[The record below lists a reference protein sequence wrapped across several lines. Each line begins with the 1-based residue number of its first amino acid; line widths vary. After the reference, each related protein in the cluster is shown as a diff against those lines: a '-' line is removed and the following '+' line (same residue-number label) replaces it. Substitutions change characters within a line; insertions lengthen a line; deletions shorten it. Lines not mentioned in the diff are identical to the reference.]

1 MRPIDDASASSRALE
16 RVRRVHATLAP
27 RTAPPRDD
35 AVVSTSSNAAVALVV
50 VFGGIVLDVHATPTA
65 PGALARG
72 TSAPGVARVSI
83 GGVGMNVA
91 TAARAS
97 GDGRVDVEL
106 VSAVGDD
113 DDGARAAREATARG
127 IVDVARTVRVARNE
141 RTARVVGIVDGGGEL
156 AACVA
161 DVDVVEDGADAAWC
175 ASFARD
181 VAASARVVVD
191 ANLGRDAIRA
201 VVSTASACGVPVWYE
216 PVSVGKAT
224 RILSE
229 DADDD
234 ARPLAGMAWCSPNAA
249 ELRELANGVRRHW
262 AKGSPM
268 SPCPFNP
275 EFAFDTAGD
284 ALDALASDVSTLL
297 AAGCERVALTLGA
310 LGAVVSWAPRG
321 DVSRATHAHVPAYPV
336 TPVSLVGAG
345 DAFVGGTV
353 AALARGSDALDAA
366 ARGAACASLACERVD
381 AALTNVEEREIAR
394 RAAVVRRGVTLLTPA
409 VRQ

>member
-16 RVRRVHATLAP
+16 RVRRVHATLTP
-27 RTAPPRDD
+27 PTAPPRDED
-35 AVVSTSSNAAVALVV
+35 VSTSSNAAAAAVLVV

-72 TSAPGVARVSI
+72 TSAPGVARASI

-113 DDGARAAREATARG
+113 DDGARAEREANARG
-127 IVDVARTVRVARNE
+127 IVDVARTVRVARDR

-161 DVDVVEDGADAAWC
+161 DVDVVEDCADAAWC

-201 VVSTASACGVPVWYE
+201 VVLTARACGVPVWYE

-229 DADDD
+229 DADD
-234 ARPLAGMAWCSPNAA
+234 ARPLAGMAFCSPNAA

-275 EFAFDTAGD
+275 EFEFDTAGD

-321 DVSRATHAHVPAYPV
+321 DVSQAMHAHVPAYPV

-353 AALARGSDALDAA
+353 AALARGSDALDAC

-381 AALTNVEEREIAR
+381 AALTNVDESDIAR

>member
-1 MRPIDDASASSRALE
+1 MPTTDDDATRARALE
-16 RVRRVHATLAP
+16 RVRRVAANIAP
-27 RTAPPRDD
+27 SRAPSRDVPR
-35 AVVSTSSNAAVALVV
+35 VARAPSVV
-50 VFGGIVLDVHATPTA
+50 VFGGIVVDVFASPRA
-65 PGALARG
+65 PRALARG
-72 TSAPGVARVSI
+72 TSAPGVARVDV

-91 TAARAS
+91 AAALAS
-97 GDGRVDVEL
+97 GDGRVDVAL

-113 DDGARAAREATARG
+113 ADGATARRRAAERG
-127 IVDVARTVRVARNE
+127 ARDVARTVRVARGR
-141 RTARVVGIVDGGGEL
+141 RTSRVVGVLDGDGEL

-161 DVDVVEDGADAAWC
+161 DVETVEECADAAWC
-175 ASFARD
+175 GSFGDAVD
-181 VAASARVVVD
+181 ASACVVVD
-191 ANLGRDAIRA
+191 ANLRGDAVRE
-201 VVSTASACGVPVWYE
+201 VVSMANERGVPVWYE

-224 RILSE
+224 RILNGLE
-229 DADDD
+229 DEED
-234 ARPLAGMAWCSPNAA
+234 ARPLAGTAFCSPNAA
-249 ELRELANGVRRHW
+249 ELRELANGVRRRW

-310 LGAVVSWAPRG
+310 AGVVVSWAPDG
-321 DVSRATHAHVPAYPV
+321 DASRAVHAHVPAFPV

-353 AALARGSDALDAA
+353 AALARGLDALDAA
-366 ARGAACASLACERVD
+366 ARGAACASLACERRD
-381 AALTNVEEREIAR
+381 AALTNVDEGEISR
-394 RAAVVRRGVTLLTPA
+394 RAAIVRRGVTRLTPA

>member
-1 MRPIDDASASSRALE
+1 MRRIDDASASSRALE

-27 RTAPPRDD
+27 PTAT
-35 AVVSTSSNAAVALVV
+35 AVVV
-50 VFGGIVLDVHATPTA
+50 VFGAIVVDVHATPFA
-65 PGALARG
+65 SDALARG
-72 TSAPGVARVSI
+72 TSAPGVARASI
-83 GGVGMNVA
+83 GGVGVNVA

-97 GDGRVDVEL
+97 GDGCVDVEL

-113 DDGARAAREATARG
+113 DDGARAMREATARG
-127 IVDVARTVRVARNE
+127 LVDVSRAVRIARGR
-141 RTARVVGIVDGGGEL
+141 RTARVVGILDGEGEL
-156 AACVA
+156 VACVA
-161 DVDVVEDGADAAWC
+161 DVDVVEECVDAAWC
-175 ASFARD
+175 ASFAGD
-181 VAASARVVVD
+181 VDASAVVVVD

-201 VVSTASACGVPVWYE
+201 VASTARDRGVPVWYE

-229 DADDD
+229 DADD
-234 ARPLAGMAWCSPNAA
+234 ARPLAGTAFCSPNAA
-249 ELRELANGVRRHW
+249 ELRELANGVRRRW

-275 EFAFDTAGD
+275 EFEFDTAGD
-284 ALDALASDVSTLL
+284 ALNALASDVSTLL

-321 DVSRATHAHVPAYPV
+321 DVSRAMHAHVPAYPV

-366 ARGAACASLACERVD
+366 ARGAACASLACERAD
-381 AALTNVEEREIAR
+381 AALTNVDEREIAR
-394 RAAVVRRGVTLLTPA
+394 RAAVVRRGVTLLMPA